1 MDVLRPLSRTEVAR
15 VLLAAAV
22 YIVSVAA
29 APAAAQQAVPGD
41 RGRFILGLGVG
52 YAATKSDCSNCS
64 PGDEGTPGGNGATY
78 DDVAFVSI
86 SPLWRVSA
94 KVVAGAELQFE
105 TSREDARVLYV
116 MGAVRYHP
124 WASQGFFL
132 RAGYGLV
139 QVKANL
145 LLPDGVEGQGTY
157 RGVVLN
163 YGVGWELLKGSRVSL
178 APFGAHYVSTLA
190 SVTVGEFQGVSVIG
204 NVWVAGIQLFFN

>member
-1 MDVLRPLSRTEVAR
+1 MDVLRPRSQGWRAR
-15 VLLAAAV
+15 AAAALA
-22 YIVSVAA
+22 IAPLLGAA
-29 APAAAQQAVPGD
+29 LPAAAQQAAPPAG
-41 RGRFILGLGVG
+41 GRFVLALAGG
-52 YAATKSDCSNCS
+52 YAATKSDCSNCAS
-64 PGDEGTPGGNGATY
+64 GEEGTADGATY
-78 DDVAFVSI
+78 DDVAFVSV
-86 SPLWRVSA
+86 SPLWRLNT
-94 KVVAGAELQFE
+94 KVVAGAEVQFE
-105 TSREDARVLYV
+105 SSREAARVLYV

-157 RGVVLN
+157 RGVGLN

>member
-1 MDVLRPLSRTEVAR
+1 MDVLRLRSQGWRAR
-15 VLLAAAV
+15 AVTALAIALLLGAAL
-22 YIVSVAA
+22 
-29 APAAAQQAVPGD
+29 PAAAQQAAPPAG
-41 RGRFILGLGVG
+41 GRFVLALGGG

-64 PGDEGTPGGNGATY
+64 PGDEGSPGGNGATY

-86 SPLWRVSA
+86 SPLWRLSA

-132 RAGYGLV
+132 RAGYGIV

-157 RGVVLN
+157 RGVGLN